1 MGSSRTPL
9 SDDRSITK
17 RSGARLPA
25 KNRSSKG
32 CNRNGSDPKMP
43 FPFPSSRAAATRS
56 RSFFQLARTRNRCD
70 FLGSWDGTK
79 ECGLLLERIEIRPD
93 EIRCRHCLLPASA
106 RRSSASDPPPDR
118 LVSHLK
124 GVLPNDSH
132 HDEDRRPGNPDR
144 PWHARARSV
153 RVPTVAGT
161 VA

>member
-1 MGSSRTPL
+1 VGSSRTPL
-9 SDDRSITK
+9 SDNTSITK

-25 KNRSSKG
+25 ENRSSKG

-93 EIRCRHCLLPASA
+93 EIRCRHAFFQHPLVVAQ
-106 RRSSASDPPPDR
+106 RRSGRQIVWLAI
-118 LVSHLK
+118 
-124 GVLPNDSH
+124 
-132 HDEDRRPGNPDR
+132 
-144 PWHARARSV
+144 
-153 RVPTVAGT
+153 
-161 VA
+161 